1 MKVKELIK
9 ELEQY
14 DWNDEVYFQDNELW
28 RMRIDTTYTDRKYK
42 TIDWEQWFKE
52 IVILDY
58 NVKTD

>member
-28 RMRIDTTYTDRKYK
+28 RMRIDTTYAERKTK

-52 IVILDY
+52 IIILDY